1 MKAFKKSAE
10 ALILFLCQEYGND
23 GEVQKEVYSLL
34 LQNNYTWKLS
44 NAVLHYSLPP
54 QLQSSE
60 SRSQESDARRYI
72 RIVENALQS
81 TNAIDHL
88 KQVFRPDSAFW
99 SEHEY
104 DTSTNCSR
112 KVGYFSYLYPLRD
125 RAAVCSVEQIIDYIF
140 SVTCKYFPSVKEA
153 KYAEWWVHT
162 RPHSNGHQLHYD
174 SDETRIESGRS
185 PAHPIAS
192 TVLFLSDDIGGKSSV
207 ITIVTIIASKTYCS
221 IHIFYPWYFCLSR
234 SNPSNGSGYRRS
246 FGVRWLAVP
255 SQDQ

>member
-1 MKAFKKSAE
+1 MKAFKKSGE
-10 ALILFLCQEYGND
+10 SLILFLCQEHGHD
-23 GEVQKEVYSLL
+23 AEVQKEVYSLL
-34 LQNNYTWKLS
+34 VQNNYTWKLS
-44 NAVLHYSLPP
+44 NAVLHYPLPP
-54 QLQSSE
+54 QLNSSE
-60 SRSQESDARRYI
+60 SRPQVSDAGKYI

-81 TNAIDHL
+81 THAIDHL
-88 KQVFRPDSAFW
+88 KHVFRHDSAFW
-99 SEHEY
+99 SEHDY

-125 RAAVCSVEQIIDYIF
+125 RVAVCSIEQIIDYIY

-192 TVLFLSDDIGGKSSV
+192 TVLFLSDDIGGKSSS
-207 ITIVTIIASKTYCS
+207 INLLSIIVSNTYLF
-221 IHIFYPWYFCLSR
+221 ILIR
-234 SNPSNGSGYRRS
+234 
-246 FGVRWLAVP
+246 
-255 SQDQ
+255 